1 VLVAFPPTW
10 HKRSPLNATY
20 NRTPHL
26 WVRTQAKCVPFGTP
40 QKRRADGLGA
50 VPRRAVSAAAAAR
63 PPLDG
68 VFFASAA
75 APNGGL
81 FPELDRQ
88 FDEIDRQFAEMN
100 RQMDRELADVFG
112 RTDAM
117 VQQQRERTQQLR
129 EGALREA
136 RERTPN
142 VAIERYEDRGDGR
155 YMYYESIQITS
166 GGRIGMGTLPMASA
180 AGGAS
185 PLLLLAAVVAG
196 AYVAVAAAF
205 ARAYERTTYRDAS
218 KWALVA
224 GWPFLALWSKRFRE
238 QLAVALQ
245 GKEQPRAG
253 EVSGGGE
260 GVRKDS

>member
-1 VLVAFPPTW
+1 MPLTLRLAAAGGAAAAAPSCKRARSSAATRQCRGWHGGGLV
-10 HKRSPLNATY
+10 
-20 NRTPHL
+20 
-26 WVRTQAKCVPFGTP
+26 VAKCVPFGTP

-155 YMYYESIQITS
+155 YMYYESIQVRRV
-166 GGRIGMGTLPMASA
+166 GGWVGRNTLRFGGSRCGRREIQGRALYRLASSTLASCGAETRVGVVHMHQQLMAMN
-180 AGGAS
+180 
-185 PLLLLAAVVAG
+185 
-196 AYVAVAAAF
+196 
-205 ARAYERTTYRDAS
+205 E
-218 KWALVA
+218 
-224 GWPFLALWSKRFRE
+224 
-238 QLAVALQ
+238 
-245 GKEQPRAG
+245 
-253 EVSGGGE
+253 
-260 GVRKDS
+260 

>member
-1 VLVAFPPTW
+1 MRLRGLSLVLVAFPPTW

-155 YMYYESIQITS
+155 YMYYESIQVRRV
-166 GGRIGMGTLPMASA
+166 GGWVGRNTLRFGGSRCGRREIQGRALYRLASSTLASCGAETRVGVVHMHQQLMAMN
-180 AGGAS
+180 
-185 PLLLLAAVVAG
+185 
-196 AYVAVAAAF
+196 
-205 ARAYERTTYRDAS
+205 E
-218 KWALVA
+218 
-224 GWPFLALWSKRFRE
+224 
-238 QLAVALQ
+238 
-245 GKEQPRAG
+245 
-253 EVSGGGE
+253 
-260 GVRKDS
+260 